1 MVTLK
6 AVLRKSDFPAYEKRK
21 EPLKSFK
28 TKYGYF
34 SKDGKEYVITTP
46 RTPRPW
52 INVISNG
59 DYGLTISQTG
69 SGYSWHTH
77 AQLNRLTRWE
87 QDLIK
92 DEWGKYLYLRD
103 EKGNVWSAG
112 WKPVCHEPERYLCR
126 HGLGYSVIESLN
138 FGIASTL
145 LVFVPNEEPLELWQ
159 LTLCNTSR
167 KPRQLSVFS
176 FFEWCLGQAPDWHRE
191 FHKSFIETAYDASSN
206 AIFATKRLWEIP
218 TARGHWNADWGYV
231 AFHAA
236 SVKPV
241 AFDTDKETFLGR
253 YGQQRL
259 PEAVQTGRLKKRSG
273 NWLDPIASLQLKLTL
288 QPGEQKTV
296 CFTLGAT
303 PTVEAAVDLIDKYRA
318 PDQVASALAAVQ
330 QRWHDL
336 LSTVTCDTPDAAM
349 NLMLNTWL
357 KYQAISGRLWGR
369 TAYYQTGG
377 AFGFRD
383 QLQDSHIFLPITAAR
398 TARQILLHARHQFQD
413 GTVYHWWHPI
423 SEIGL
428 HNQISDNLL
437 WLPFVVNSYLQE
449 TGDFALLQT
458 LEPFVDD
465 PQPVSLFEHCVRA
478 IDKALARSSERG
490 LPLIGAGD
498 WNDGLSAVGL
508 EGKGESVWLGHFLHL
523 ILRDFAAIAE
533 RVGETQRAQ
542 SYRERAQRLRA
553 VLNAQAWD
561 GEWYYRATKDSG
573 EKIGSRENAQGR
585 IYLNAQTWAVIAGV
599 AERDR
604 AEQVMNMVEQH
615 LEYKAGPLLLYPG
628 YDTPDQFIGYLSRYA
643 AGMRENGGVYTH
655 AATWAVIAEALLGR
669 GEHAFRMF
677 TKLNPINRG
686 MQPEEYFAEPYV
698 TPGNIEGPD
707 SKFYGRGGWTWYTG
721 SAAWLFK
728 VGWEWILGVRPTLD
742 GLLLDPCIPAGW
754 QSFTVVRQFRD
765 AVYHIEVR
773 NPERLNGGVQQVL
786 IDSESYPGGRTA
798 TGVLL
803 PVFAPGTTHKIIVT
817 LGAHAQAERVTSE

>member
-1 MVTLK
+1 LK
-6 AVLRKSDFPAYEKRK
+6 N
-21 EPLKSFK
+21 FK
-28 TKYGYF
+28 TKFGHF

-69 SGYSWHTH
+69 SGYSWRTH

-103 EKGNVWSAG
+103 EQGRVWSAG
-112 WKPVCHEPERYLCR
+112 WKPVCQEPEAYLCR
-126 HGLGYSVIESLN
+126 HGLGYSVIESRN

-145 LVFVPNEEPLELWQ
+145 LVFVPNDEPLEIWR
-159 LTLCNTSR
+159 LTLRNSSR

-191 FHKSFIETAYDASSN
+191 FHKSFIETAYDASSH

-218 TARGHWNADWGYV
+218 TARGHWNAEWGYV
-231 AFHAA
+231 AFHGA
-236 SVKPV
+236 SVKPA

-253 YGQQRL
+253 YGNQRL
-259 PEAVQTGRLKKRSG
+259 PAAVQAGKLGKRVG
-273 NWLDPIASLQLKLTL
+273 NWLDPIASLQLKIKLL
-288 QPGEQKTV
+288 PGEEQTV
-296 CFTLGAT
+296 CFILGAT
-303 PTVEAAVDLIDKYRA
+303 QTVEQAVALSEKYRDPA
-318 PDQVASALAAVQ
+318 QVEAALAAVQ
-330 QRWHDL
+330 QRWHEL
-336 LSTVTCDTPDAAM
+336 LNTVTCDTPDDAM

-369 TAYYQTGG
+369 SAYYQTGG
-377 AFGFRD
+377 AYGFRD
-383 QLQDSHIFLPITAAR
+383 QLQDSQIFLPIAA
-398 TARQILLHARHQFQD
+398 TETKKQICLHARHQFQD

-458 LEPFVDD
+458 PEPFVDD
-465 PQPVSLFEHCVRA
+465 SQPVSLFEHCVRA
-478 IDKALARSSERG
+478 VDKVLARSSERG

-498 WNDGLSAVGL
+498 WNDGLSAVGV
-508 EGKGESVWLGHFLHL
+508 EGKGESVWLGHFLHF
-523 ILRDFAAIAE
+523 ILREFAVIAE
-533 RVGETQRAQ
+533 HLGEAERAEA
-542 SYRERAQRLRA
+542 YREHAQRLRQA
-553 VLNAQAWD
+553 LNQVAWD
-561 GEWYYRATKDSG
+561 GEWYFRATKDNG
-573 EKIGSRENAQGR
+573 EKIGSRENTQGR

-599 AERDR
+599 ADCER

-615 LEYKAGPLLLYPG
+615 LEYNVGPLLLYPG
-628 YDTPDQFIGYLSRYA
+628 YDTPDKLIGYLSRYA

-655 AATWAVIAEALLGR
+655 AATWAVMAEALLGR
-669 GEHAFRMF
+669 GEAAYRFF
-677 TKLNPINRG
+677 CKINPIHRG
-686 MQPEEYFAEPYV
+686 QNPEEYFAEPYV

-728 VGWEWILGVRPTLD
+728 VGWEWILGIRPTLE
-742 GLLLDPCIPAGW
+742 GLVIDPCIPASWPGFAV
-754 QSFTVVRQFRD
+754 SRQFRGAQYD
-765 AVYHIEVR
+765 IEVK
-773 NPERLNGGVQQVL
+773 NPDHVHAGVQQVI
-786 IDSESYPGGRTA
+786 IDGERHDA
-798 TGVLL
+798 VRMANGVRL
-803 PVFAPGTTHKIIVT
+803 PLFAAGSRHQILVT
-817 LGAHAQAERVTSE
+817 LGKGQAQ